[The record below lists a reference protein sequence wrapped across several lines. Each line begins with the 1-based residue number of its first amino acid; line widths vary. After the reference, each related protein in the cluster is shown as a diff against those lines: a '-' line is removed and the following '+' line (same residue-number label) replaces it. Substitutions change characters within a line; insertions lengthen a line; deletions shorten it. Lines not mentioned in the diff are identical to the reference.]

1 MSIVKDYLTLT
12 EQWNRERGENIIVL
26 YQNGSFFEMW
36 GLQDQTGNIIGSKI
50 VEISNQC
57 DLKIAQTNKSVPIQQ
72 YKDYKVMMAGFKVEL
87 INKYI
92 KKIHELGF
100 TAIVYEQEAEG
111 KGFIRKLSQI
121 ISPGTYWSN
130 ESDNLSNN
138 TTCIWLNHIP
148 AFGKHLEKIIIGLS
162 NIDIF
167 TGKTSMFEITNA
179 YTHDPSTYD
188 DLERFISI
196 YRPSEIII
204 IHNLNDDIIHD
215 IIQFTNIQSTS
226 IVKVNLNEDQHM
238 NRDLEFIKMAEKCEK
253 QIYQSEIINSFFDN
267 MNDEIFFENYQNYT
281 IATQSFCFLLDF
293 IKRHNPNLVNKI
305 TPPIFENCAD
315 RLVLANHSLNQ
326 LNIINDNRYKG
337 KLASVSSFLNNCVT
351 NMGKRKFYYDLLN
364 PIKNEEILN
373 KCYNITEHLLS
384 DNSWEEYR
392 KGLYNTKDV
401 EKLIRKL
408 IIKKITP
415 KDLSMLSQTIYNII
429 SLNKKVTKDK
439 TLYDYINKQNI
450 DSDSQDIY
458 EMISNHFD
466 VNKCEIISEIT
477 YDGLSSYSVEELCFI
492 KKGVSEQVDKT
503 IKQYYDSREQF
514 ESIRCYLSNM
524 IQTAEKKSGGDTNQF
539 IKIHETSKSED
550 LLIGTS
556 RRITL
561 LKSVL
566 PKTSKVLID
575 YVSKYSQ
582 TKEIFEFNLSEFE
595 YKPHGSNKTNLII
608 TSPEIRQ
615 LTSIIQDVK
624 EQLIKTI
631 LSFYNSFIELLIEKR
646 SELHNISDF
655 VRDIDI
661 VQCRCYIAYKYNYCK
676 PVINKQDKAFI
687 DFKGLRHCLIEHILT
702 KELYVTNDLVIGNDY
717 NGFLIYGTNAVGKTS
732 LIRAIGISL
741 VMAQAGLYVPC
752 SSFVYSPYSYLFTRI
767 LGNDNLFK
775 GQSTFA
781 VEMSELRTILKMAD
795 RNSLILGDE
804 LCSGTEQGSA
814 NSIFT
819 TGLEFLDKLNSSY
832 IFATHFHEI
841 TEWSEIKNI
850 PKLKLKHMSVIY
862 DKTSKK
868 LIYDRK
874 LKDGPGHTMYGLEV
888 CKALML
894 PDDFLERAHQI
905 RMKYHPETSNV
916 TSMESSHYNSKK
928 IKNICEM
935 CKQSIGEDI
944 HHLQHQKKVN
954 GKNSYINSFHKN
966 HVANL
971 INVCKECHYMFHSN
985 EDQYKRVKTS
995 SGYELIKLEC
1005 NE

>member
-1 MSIVKDYLTLT
+1 MSIVKDYLNLT
-12 EQWNRERGENIIVL
+12 EEWSRERGDNIIVL

-50 VEISNQC
+50 VDIANQC
-57 DLKIAQTNKSVPIQQ
+57 DLKIASTNKTVPIHQ
-72 YKDYKVMMAGFKVEL
+72 YKEYKVMMAGFKVEL

-100 TAIVYEQEAEG
+100 TAIVYEQESDG
-111 KGFIRKLSQI
+111 KGFVRKLTQI

-130 ESDNLSNN
+130 ESDKLSNN

-167 TGKTSMFEITNA
+167 TGKTSMFEITNV

-188 DLERFISI
+188 EVERFVSI
-196 YRPSEIII
+196 YNPSEIII
-204 IHNLNDDIIHD
+204 IHNLNDDVIHD
-215 IIQFTNIQSTS
+215 IIQFTNIQSSS
-226 IVKVNLNEDQHM
+226 IIKVNLNDLQIM

-253 QIYQSEIINSFFDN
+253 QTYQIEIINSFFDN
-267 MNDEIFFENYQNYT
+267 ISDEIFFENYHNYA
-281 IATQSFCFLLDF
+281 ISTQSFCFLLDF

-337 KLASVSSFLNNCVT
+337 RLASVSSFLNNCVT
-351 NMGKRKFYYDLLN
+351 NMGKRQFYYDLLN
-364 PIKNEEILN
+364 PIKNEDILN
-373 KCYNITEHLLS
+373 NYYDITEHLLN
-384 DNSWEEYR
+384 NSWENYR
-392 KGLYNTKDV
+392 KGLYNTKDI

-415 KDLSMLSQTIYNII
+415 KDFSMLSQTIFNII
-429 SLNKKVTKDK
+429 SLNESASKDIK
-439 TLYDYINKQNI
+439 LYNYINKPNI
-450 DSDSQDIY
+450 ELECKDIY
-458 EMISNHFD
+458 EMITNQFD
-466 VNKCEIISEIT
+466 INKCESISEIT
-477 YDGLSSYSVEELCFI
+477 YDGLSSYSVEELCFV
-492 KKGVSEQVDKT
+492 KKGVSEQIDKT

-524 IQTAEKKSGGDTNQF
+524 IQSVEKKSGDTQF
-539 IKIHETSKSED
+539 IKIHETCKSED

-561 LKSVL
+561 LKNAL

-575 YVSKYSQ
+575 YISSYSN
-582 TKEIFEFNLSEFE
+582 TKEIFEFNLSELE
-595 YKPHGSNKTNLII
+595 YKPHGSSKTNLII
-608 TSPEIRQ
+608 TSREIQQ
-615 LTSIIQDVK
+615 LTSTIQHVK
-624 EQLIKTI
+624 EQLIKNI
-631 LSFYNSFIELLIEKR
+631 LSFYNIFVESLINKR
-646 SELHNISDF
+646 NELHNISNF

-661 VQCRCYIAYKYNYCK
+661 LQCRCYIAYKYNYCK
-676 PVINKQDKAFI
+676 PVIDKRDKAFI

-741 VMAQAGLYVPC
+741 IMAQAGLYVPC

-795 RNSLILGDE
+795 SNSLILGDE

-850 PKLKLKHMSVIY
+850 SKLKLKHMSVIY

-894 PDDFLERAHQI
+894 PDDFLDRAHQI
-905 RMKYHPETSNV
+905 RMKYHPETSNI
-916 TSMESSHYNSKK
+916 TSMEASHYNSKK
-928 IKNICEM
+928 IKNICEI
-935 CKQSIGEDI
+935 CKETVGDDI

-971 INVCKECHYMFHSN
+971 INVCKDCHNKFHSN
-985 EDQYKRVKTS
+985 DDQYKRIKTS
-995 SGYELIKLEC
+995 SGYELIKIEC